1 MTIIIANKIHKRIR
15 GVLKTWFAE
24 PKENV
29 FISNI
34 NNQLASRIINMCSTH
49 FKECSGMLIIQ
60 STNNFLGY
68 KIIKIGKCKQDF
80 INISGLD
87 LFLE

>member
-1 MTIIIANKIHKRIR
+1 MTLIIANKLHNRIS

-24 PKENV
+24 PKVNV
-29 FISNI
+29 FVSNI
-34 NNQLASRIINMCSTH
+34 NNQLASRILNMCSKH

-80 INISGLD
+80 LNVSGLD

>member
-1 MTIIIANKIHKRIR
+1 
-15 GVLKTWFAE
+15 
-24 PKENV
+24 
-29 FISNI
+29 
-34 NNQLASRIINMCSTH
+34 MCSKH